1 MKFDIPEL
9 VLPNKP
15 DELIFLGFRG
25 SIAHGTYIP
34 KEDPNSIDDKDI
46 IGVYIKPLTH
56 YLGFGGKEH
65 KEKFHGV
72 WDAVSYELRKLCGLL
87 LKSNPNVLSLLFL
100 NEKMIIKSSAIWE
113 QFLKEKDLFISKDAY
128 YSFSGY
134 AKGQLHRMT
143 HMQFQ
148 GYMGPKRRRIVEK
161 FGYDVKNASH
171 LIRLLKM
178 GIEYL
183 DTGILNVDRTNI
195 DVEEIIDIKTGK
207 WKLED
212 VKKYAEEL
220 FEKSKQAYDKSTLP
234 IRPDRKAIELWLVKN
249 LMDYHKL

>member
-1 MKFDIPEL
+1 MKHDIPDL
-9 VLPNKP
+9 VLPDKP
-15 DELIFLGFRG
+15 DELIFLAFRG

-46 IGVYIKPLTH
+46 IGVYIKALTH

-72 WDAVSYELRKLCGLL
+72 WDAVSYEFRKLCGLL

-100 NEKMIIKSSAIWE
+100 NEKMVIKSSAIWE
-113 QFLKEKDLFISKDAY
+113 QFLKQKDLFISKDAY

-143 HMQFQ
+143 HMQFE

-161 FGYDVKNASH
+161 YGYDVKNASH

-195 DVEEIIDIKTGK
+195 DAEEIIAIKTGK

-212 VKKYAEEL
+212 VKKYSEDL

-234 IRPDRKAIELWLVKN
+234 IRPDRKAIELWLVKI
-249 LMDYHKL
+249 LMDYHNV